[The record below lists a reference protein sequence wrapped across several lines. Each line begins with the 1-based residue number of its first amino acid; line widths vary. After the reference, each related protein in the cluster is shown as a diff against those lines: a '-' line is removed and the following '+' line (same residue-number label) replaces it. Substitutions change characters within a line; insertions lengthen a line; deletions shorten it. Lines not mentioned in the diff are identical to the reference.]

1 MMACSPDTIF
11 VDEWNLNKN
20 LLLETRDT
28 AQCLRKR
35 PRARRQDAQRKV
47 SSAEGAGKEEPKRRS
62 ARLSA
67 KPVLAKVERK
77 PKKAMGKDKSLDK
90 KVQAKGKRGAKGKQ
104 AEEADQ
110 ETKEDVPAENAET
123 KNEESAASDEAE
135 EKEAESDQSHTMSY
149 QCSLS
154 PFLYNPEEY
163 FYQLF
168 CKCKFF
174 SRSMPQ
180 CRMWLHQLVSHHPI
194 SHGDQMYI
202 CGGSALLPF
211 ADCFELENDLM
222 CFWPRE
228 TSWSRS

>member
-154 PFLYNPEEY
+154 PFFYFPLTSYMNVKAGKRVKILKLIFFLLKCSRKRQNDGWRSVEKKEQKAERHRVKASTRAAQVPGLPE
-163 FYQLF
+163 
-168 CKCKFF
+168 
-174 SRSMPQ
+174 
-180 CRMWLHQLVSHHPI
+180 LHVDHSSQ
-194 SHGDQMYI
+194 
-202 CGGSALLPF
+202 
-211 ADCFELENDLM
+211 
-222 CFWPRE
+222 
-228 TSWSRS
+228 